1 MGATPLGHGLT
12 GLLAALLPL
21 LAHLLSVH
29 AASSAF
35 FSAGFSPRLPFYH
48 FCLVQKS
55 EWHPIRKWEIWKKGF
70 RKKIRKK
77 RSIKGLYWRDWY
89 GMIVLNKCSI
99 SMPLEMAHGIGQAYT
114 ERRLMFY
121 GY

>member
-55 EWHPIRKWEIWKKGF
+55 EWHPESSCQRPFPESLEKSSRPLLF
-70 RKKIRKK
+70 VK
-77 RSIKGLYWRDWY
+77 RGLASAIFSPIVP
-89 GMIVLNKCSI
+89 GMSVFF
-99 SMPLEMAHGIGQAYT
+99 H
-114 ERRLMFY
+114 
-121 GY
+121 